1 MSTMTK
7 IQSSKFV
14 AVCEKLGL
22 NVVKQPSQWK
32 VTGTDPNR
40 RFYIPG
46 TKTVH
51 KVELSGWS
59 HDLAVE
65 WSAVYPGKKAPS
77 SKITHVVNFAQDEKL
92 VLRDFFKMAKS
103 LVAKAKRAPVAPSSP
118 EPTKAE
124 IMNDS
129 PAMGESQALLL
140 ASGQ

>member
-22 NVVKQPSQWK
+22 TVVKQPSQWK

-103 LVAKAKRAPVAPSSP
+103 LSKAKKAAPPP
-118 EPTKAE
+118 PTKE
-124 IMNDS
+124 QLMNDS
-129 PAMGESQALLL
+129 PAPLPPEAKESQDLLL

>member
-22 NVVKQPSQWK
+22 TVVRQPSQWK
-32 VTGTDPNR
+32 VTGADANR

-92 VLRDFFKMAKS
+92 VLRDFFKMAKT
-103 LVAKAKRAPVAPSSP
+103 LVAKGKKAPASSP
-118 EPTKAE
+118 TALQQA
-124 IMNDS
+124 
-129 PAMGESQALLL
+129 AMAAADRYA
-140 ASGQ
+140 ASVAA

>member
-1 MSTMTK
+1 MTK

-32 VTGTDPNR
+32 VTGEDPNR

-65 WSAVYPGKKAPS
+65 WSSVYPGKKAPS

-103 LVAKAKRAPVAPSSP
+103 LCAKPAKKPA
-118 EPTKAE
+118 PTKE
-124 IMNDS
+124 QIMNDS
-129 PAMGESQALLL
+129 PVLSSPETTEAPAAEVA
-140 ASGQ
+140 AS

>member
-1 MSTMTK
+1 MTK

-32 VTGTDPNR
+32 VTGEDPNR

-65 WSAVYPGKKAPS
+65 WSSVYPGKKAPS

-103 LVAKAKRAPVAPSSP
+103 LVAKSKKAPASSP
-118 EPTKAE
+118 APETS
-124 IMNDS
+124 S
-129 PAMGESQALLL
+129 PAPMEPEVKESQDLLL